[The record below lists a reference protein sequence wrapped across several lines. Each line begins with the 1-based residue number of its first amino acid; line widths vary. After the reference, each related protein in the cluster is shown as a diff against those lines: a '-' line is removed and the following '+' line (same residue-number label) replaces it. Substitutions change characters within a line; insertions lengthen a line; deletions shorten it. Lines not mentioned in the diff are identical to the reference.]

1 MTERRLHFSRLAVV
15 CSLCAP
21 LLWSGLAGAQ
31 SLRLPNAS
39 SPLRATPGVPVTADF
54 IVALVNS
61 EPVTNNEVRQ
71 RMRRVE
77 QQMAQQ
83 GIALPPRD
91 QLAQQVLEQILSE
104 RALLQHATETGVR
117 VDEAALLRA
126 EQSVAAQNQLGL
138 EEFRQRVTAEGL
150 DLNRFRSDLRN
161 QLLLQRL
168 QDRETE
174 ARVQVSEADID
185 DYLRTQQRSTDPA
198 NLLLNL
204 GHVLL
209 LVPEGATEQQVQAQ
223 KARADEVAQRARA
236 GGDFAALAAEFSD
249 AAERANGGVLGLR
262 QASRLPEL
270 FVTSTQALPVG
281 GIAGPLRS
289 EAGFHVLKVLEK
301 RLAGLPEASV
311 VQTRARHILLR
322 PGPELT
328 EAAAIERLGQYRQQI
343 VAGQAGFEA
352 LAREHSQDGSAREGG
367 ELGWTRAGQFVPEFE
382 EVMNRLRPGEVSQ
395 PVVSRFGVHLIRV
408 EERREAAL
416 SQREQRE
423 QVRALLRERKADEA
437 LEAMAREVR
446 NRAYVE
452 NREPPRP

>member
-1 MTERRLHFSRLAVV
+1 MTERHPQLSRLAIW
-15 CSLCAP
+15 CLCAP
-21 LLWSGLAGAQ
+21 LLWSATATAQ
-31 SLRLPNAS
+31 SLRLPNQPSVQRTA
-39 SPLRATPGVPVTADF
+39 PGVPVTADF

-83 GIALPPRD
+83 GIAVPPRE
-91 QLAQQVLEQILSE
+91 QLAQQVLEQLLSE
-104 RALLQHATETGVR
+104 RALLQHATETGIR
-117 VDEAALLRA
+117 VDEATLLRA

-138 EEFRQRVTAEGL
+138 EEFRRRVAAEGV

-161 QLLLQRL
+161 QILLQRL
-168 QDRETE
+168 QDRELE
-174 ARVQVSEADID
+174 ARVQVSEAEID
-185 DYLRTQQRSTDPA
+185 DYLRAQQRSSDPA
-198 NLLLNL
+198 NMLLNL

-223 KARADEVAQRARA
+223 RARAEEVARRARA
-236 GGDFAALAAEFSD
+236 GGDFAALASEFSD

-270 FVTSTQALPVG
+270 FVASTQALNVG

-311 VQTRARHILLR
+311 AQTRARHILLR
-322 PGPELT
+322 PGPQLT
-328 EAAAIERLGQYRQQI
+328 EAAAIERLSQFRQQI
-343 VAGQAGFEA
+343 ASGQSNFEQ
-352 LAREHSQDGSAREGG
+352 LAREHSQDGSASGG
-367 ELGWTRAGQFVPEFE
+367 GDLGWTSAGQFVPEFE
-382 EVMNRLRPGEVSQ
+382 EPMNQLRPGEISQ

-408 EERREAAL
+408 EERREAAR
-416 SQREQRE
+416 SQQEQRE
-423 QVRALLRERKADEA
+423 QVRALLRERKGNEA
-437 LEAMAREVR
+437 LDVMAREVR

-452 NREPPRP
+452 NREPPQP

>member
-1 MTERRLHFSRLAVV
+1 MTERRPHLSRLAVWL
-15 CSLCAP
+15 LCAP
-21 LLWSGLAGAQ
+21 LLVSGPATAQ
-31 SLRLPNAS
+31 SLRLPNQA
-39 SPLRATPGVPVTADF
+39 SPLRTAPNVAVTADF

-77 QQMAQQ
+77 QQLAQQ
-83 GIALPPRD
+83 GAAVPARE
-91 QLAQQVLEQILSE
+91 QLAQQVLEQLVSE
-104 RALLQHATETGVR
+104 RALLQHATETGIR
-117 VDEAALLRA
+117 VDEATLLRA
-126 EQSVAAQNQLGL
+126 EQSVASQNQLSL
-138 EEFRQRVTAEGL
+138 EEFRRRVAAEGI

-161 QLLLQRL
+161 QILLQRL

-174 ARVQVSEADID
+174 ARVQVTEADID
-185 DYLRTQQRSTDPA
+185 DYLRAQQRSTDA
-198 NLLLNL
+198 SSLLLNL

-209 LVPEGATEQQVQAQ
+209 LVPEGATVAQVEAQ
-223 KARADEVAQRARA
+223 KARAEEVARRARA

-270 FVTSTQALPVG
+270 FVTSTRALKVG
-281 GIAGPLRS
+281 DIAGPLRS

-301 RLAGLPEASV
+301 RQAGLPAATV

-322 PGPELT
+322 PGPQLT
-328 EAAAIERLGQYRQQI
+328 EAAAIERLNRYKQQI
-343 VAGQAGFEA
+343 AAGQGTFEA
-352 LAREHSQDGSAREGG
+352 LAREHSQDGSAQAGG
-367 ELGWTRAGQFVPEFE
+367 ELGWTAAGQFVPEFE
-382 EVMNRLRPGEVSQ
+382 EVMNGLRPGEMSD

-408 EERREAAL
+408 EERREATL
-416 SQREQRE
+416 SQREQRD
-423 QVRALLRERKADEA
+423 QVRALLRERKAQDA
-437 LEAMAREVR
+437 LEVMAREVR

>member
-1 MTERRLHFSRLAVV
+1 MTERRPHLSRLAVWL
-15 CSLCAP
+15 LCAP
-21 LLWSGLAGAQ
+21 LLASGPALAQ
-31 SLRLPNAS
+31 SLRLPNQAAPARPMPS
-39 SPLRATPGVPVTADF
+39 VAVTADF

-77 QQMAQQ
+77 QQLAQQ
-83 GIALPPRD
+83 GAAVPPRE
-91 QLAQQVLEQILSE
+91 QLAQQVLEQLVSE
-104 RALLQHATETGVR
+104 RALLQHATETGIR
-117 VDEAALLRA
+117 VDEATLLRA
-126 EQSVAAQNQLGL
+126 EQSVASQNQLSL
-138 EEFRQRVTAEGL
+138 EDFRRRVAAEGI

-161 QLLLQRL
+161 QILLQRL
-168 QDRETE
+168 QERETE

-185 DYLRTQQRSTDPA
+185 DYLRTQQRSNDVS

-209 LVPEGATEQQVQAQ
+209 LVPEGATAAQIEAQ
-223 KARADEVAQRARA
+223 KLRAEEVARRARA

-249 AAERANGGVLGLR
+249 AAERSNGGVLGLR

-270 FVTSTQALPVG
+270 FVTSTRALKVG
-281 GIAGPLRS
+281 DIAGPLRS

-301 RLAGLPEASV
+301 RQAGLPAASV
-311 VQTRARHILLR
+311 VQTRAKHILLR
-322 PGPELT
+322 PGPQLT
-328 EAAAIERLGQYRQQI
+328 EAAAIERLNRYKQQI
-343 VAGQAGFEA
+343 AAGQGTFEA
-352 LAREHSQDGSAREGG
+352 LAKEHSQDGSAQTGG
-367 ELGWTRAGQFVPEFE
+367 ELGWTAAGQFVPEFE
-382 EVMNRLRPGEVSQ
+382 EAMNRLRPGEMSD

-416 SQREQRE
+416 SQREQRD
-423 QVRALLRERKADEA
+423 QVRALLRERKAQDA
-437 LEAMAREVR
+437 LEVMAREVR